1 MKLCPICLSE
11 YSDEHTTCPSDSA
24 RLIET
29 KEWQPGQMVANNK
42 YLIVAKIGRGG
53 MGTVFKASHVAL
65 DEIRAL
71 KLMDPQFARDP
82 QFVARFRNEAKA
94 ARRLSHP
101 NAVHVDDPE
110 YDSYHDIADIPPHR
124 LRLRNTPRSTT
135 TAGARAASLTSR
147 RKFSPASRFIS
158 PP

>member
-11 YSDEHTTCPSDSA
+11 YSDEHTTCPTDSA
-24 RLIET
+24 RLMET

-71 KLMDPQFARDP
+71 KLMDPQFARDRSEEHTSELQSP
-82 QFVARFRNEAKA
+82 VHIVC
-94 ARRLSHP
+94 RLLLEKKNHYLD
-101 NAVHVDDPE
+101 AV
-110 YDSYHDIADIPPHR
+110 
-124 LRLRNTPRSTT
+124 
-135 TAGARAASLTSR
+135 
-147 RKFSPASRFIS
+147 
-158 PP
+158 